1 MEDTPVTLLPCVLG
15 WHPRVRSERL
25 RGGSAMAEVPVVLVL
40 RGRVFGPPSAYAQ
53 LWGVVWIDT
62 QISQDTLG
70 NRQNP

>member
-40 RGRVFGPPSAYAQ
+40 RGRVFGPP
-53 LWGVVWIDT
+53 
-62 QISQDTLG
+62 
-70 NRQNP
+70 